1 MSTFLVFGAAG
12 ALGKATVEKLLSNG
26 DQVITAGRSSSSGCD
41 IATDNP
47 SWASDLASSSKLDG
61 VVWAQGANSAGTVL
75 STSSDQLSEA
85 FEANVGYIHKTLQEL
100 SNNGALTNPCRGVV
114 ISSMWQEHAR
124 ANKFAYLVSKAALS
138 GFVKSVAID
147 MAEIGFTLNAVLPGV
162 IDTPMTRANLSE
174 GQILSIEQ
182 DSLGGELA
190 VPENVAEA
198 ISWLLSDHSRGIT
211 SQFLTVDNGW
221 TINRHV

>member
-12 ALGKATVEKLLSNG
+12 ALGRATVEKLLSQGN
-26 DQVITAGRSSSSGCD
+26 QVISAGRSSSSGCD
-41 IATDNP
+41 ITTDKLN
-47 SWASDLASSSKLDG
+47 WASDLGSSRLDG

-75 STSSDQLSEA
+75 STTSEQLSEA
-85 FEANVGYIHKTLQEL
+85 FEANVGYVHKTLK
-100 SNNGALTNPCRGVV
+100 ALANSGVLNNPCRGVV

-147 MAEIGFTLNAVLPGV
+147 MAETGFTLNAVLPGV
-162 IDTPMTRANLSE
+162 IDTPMTRANLSAA
-174 GQILSIEQ
+174 QIQSIEQ

-198 ISWLLSDHSRGIT
+198 ISWLLSDQSRGIT

>member
-1 MSTFLVFGAAG
+1 MSTFLVFGATG
-12 ALGKATVEKLLSNG
+12 ALGKATVEKLISNG
-26 DQVITAGRSSSSGCD
+26 YQVISAGRSSSSGCD
-41 IATDNP
+41 IATDNL
-47 SWASDLASSSKLDG
+47 SWASDLASSTKLDG

-75 STSSDQLSEA
+75 STSSDQLSDA
-85 FEANVGYIHKTLQEL
+85 FEANVGYVHMTIQRLVN
-100 SNNGALTNPCRGVV
+100 SGALKNPCRGVV

-138 GFVKSVAID
+138 GLVKSVAID
-147 MAEIGFTLNAVLPGV
+147 LAETGFTLNAVLPGV
-162 IDTPMTRANLSE
+162 IDTPMTRANLTE
-174 GQILSIEQ
+174 EQILSIEQ

-198 ISWLLSDHSRGIT
+198 ILWLLSEHSRGIT
-211 SQFLTVDNGW
+211 AQFITVDNGW

>member
-12 ALGKATVEKLLSNG
+12 ALGKATVEKLRSNG
-26 DQVITAGRSSSSGCD
+26 DQVITAGRSNSSGCD
-41 IATDNP
+41 IATDNLNW
-47 SWASDLASSSKLDG
+47 SLDLSTTFQLDG

-75 STSSDQLSEA
+75 STSSEQLSEA
-85 FEANVGYIHKTLQEL
+85 FEANVGYVHKTIQQLASSGTL
-100 SNNGALTNPCRGVV
+100 KNPCRGVV

-138 GFVKSVAID
+138 GLVKSVAID
-147 MAEIGFTLNAVLPGV
+147 MAETGFTLNAVLPGV
-162 IDTPMTRANLSE
+162 IDTPMTRANLTE
-174 GQILSIEQ
+174 KQILSIKQ

-190 VPENVAEA
+190 VPDNVAEA
-198 ISWLLSDHSRGIT
+198 ITWLLSEHSRGIT